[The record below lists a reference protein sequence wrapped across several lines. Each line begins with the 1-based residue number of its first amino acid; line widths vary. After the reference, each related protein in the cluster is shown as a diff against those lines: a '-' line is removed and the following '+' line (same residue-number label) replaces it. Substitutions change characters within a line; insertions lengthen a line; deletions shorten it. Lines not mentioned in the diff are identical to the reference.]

1 MNVFRTGALLVL
13 TVLIVIRSSGAITAV
28 ESRLEA
34 SCGRC

>member
-1 MNVFRTGALLVL
+1 MNIFRTGALLVL
-13 TVLIVIRSSGAITAV
+13 AVLIRSSGAITAV